1 VRGPI
6 GRWFAAAACALACA
20 LVALPGAFARTS
32 ADPGVE
38 PARILLGTTASADRS
53 ALAIGL
59 KAYLAHVN
67 ARGGVAGRRLE
78 LVLRDDGGS
87 PETALE
93 ATRELVES
101 DGVFAIV
108 SPTGTEEALAA
119 HAYLHG
125 RRVPQ
130 LFVPSG
136 ASAFAGGRWSLGLGP
151 SARGEGAVYGRFV
164 ARTLGPAKV
173 GVLVQAGDVDG
184 RELLSGLRRGLAGSR
199 ASVVAVEEVA
209 EGEVDLRSRVSTLRA
224 SGADVLVVPV
234 GTEAARQ
241 AFAAVRKLRWK
252 PRLLVS
258 AEGAAA
264 PGAPAGAITLG
275 VVKHPADPDWK
286 TDPGMRLYR
295 SVLRRH
301 ARGAKA
307 GDTAHV
313 QGMAVAYE
321 TVSLLRRLGA
331 NPTRAGL
338 MSRARSITSAGNPF
352 LLPGISVRTSRTDV
366 WPVEQGRLLR
376 RANGRWRAF
385 GGLWWTR

>member
-1 VRGPI
+1 MGHRV
-6 GRWFAAAACALACA
+6 AVAACALACA
-20 LVALPGAFARTS
+20 LFALPGAFARTG

-38 PARILLGTTASADRS
+38 PARILLGTTAPADRS

-108 SPTGTEEALAA
+108 SPSGTEEALAVR
-119 HAYLHG
+119 AYLQG

-136 ASAFAGGRWSLGLGP
+136 ASAFADGRWSLGLGP
-151 SARGEGAVYGRFV
+151 SARGEGTVYGRFV
-164 ARTLGPAKV
+164 ARTLGRVNV
-173 GVLVQAGDVDG
+173 GVLVQADDVDG
-184 RELLSGLRRGLAGSR
+184 RELLTGLRRGLAGSR
-199 ASVVAVEEVA
+199 ATVVAVEEVE
-209 EGEVDLRSRVSTLRA
+209 EGEVDLRSRVTTLRA
-224 SGADVLVVPV
+224 SGVGVLAVLAGPE
-234 GTEAARQ
+234 TATQ
-241 AFAAVRKLRWK
+241 AFAAVRRLRWQ
-252 PRLLVS
+252 PRVVVS

-264 PGAPAGAITLG
+264 PGVADGAITLG
-275 VVKHPADPDWK
+275 FVKHAADPEWK
-286 TDPGMRLYR
+286 NDPGMRLYR

-301 ARGAKA
+301 ARRAKA
-307 GDTAHV
+307 ADPAHV
-313 QGMAVAYE
+313 QGMAVAHE
-321 TVSLLRRLGA
+321 TVLLLRRLGA

-338 MSRARSITSAGNPF
+338 MTRARSITSAGNPF
-352 LLPGISVRTSRTDV
+352 LLPGIAVRTSRADA

-376 RANGRWRAF
+376 RANGGWRAF
-385 GGLWWTR
+385 GGLWSTR